1 MEVATKSDAAWNSI
15 GLFFMNDQYEENCS
29 IDSIFLLLVR
39 HDTTQYKTV

>member
-1 MEVATKSDAAWNSI
+1 MEVANKSDAAWNSI